1 MDQTRQ
7 SVPHDLA
14 EALNEACYCRT
25 LDEAALRERLAR
37 DAELGEATRQVLD
50 TRPHLFSAT
59 TVFVSQAVA
68 RAIADTVAAV
78 ERVSTL
84 PAYRAQVL
92 ARAPAIAQHDFGTSG
107 AFMGFDFHVG
117 ADGPHL
123 IEINT
128 NAGGALLNLALMRA
142 QQACCGDAPEAPG
155 PGLPGPDALEREFL
169 QVFVHEW
176 RSQRGEA
183 TLGSVAIV
191 DDQPSAQYLAPE
203 FELFRR
209 LFERNGIAAS
219 VVDASAL
226 DWRDGRLVVADH
238 AGTQGPPDAPGRL
251 ASAGIGAGAPIDL
264 VYNRLTDFGLSEPQH
279 AALRGAYEAGS
290 VVVTPGP
297 RAHALLADKRN
308 LALLGDADL
317 LADLGAT
324 QADCRILASTV
335 PHTQLVTAENADA
348 LWAQRRRLFF
358 KPVAGYGAKAAW
370 RGDKLTRRVWEE
382 ILAGDFVAQQ
392 LVPPP
397 QRAVALDG
405 ERSGL
410 KFDVRAYA
418 YRGRVQMLAARIY
431 QGQATNF
438 RTPGGGFAP
447 VVVVP

>member
-1 MDQTRQ
+1 MDPTGQ
-7 SVPHDLA
+7 SASHDLA
-14 EALNEACYCRT
+14 DALNEACYCRT
-25 LDEAALRERLAR
+25 LDEAVLRERLEC
-37 DAELGEATRQVLD
+37 DAGLEDAARQVLD
-50 TRPHLFSAT
+50 ARPHLFSST

-78 ERVSTL
+78 ERVSAL
-84 PAYRAQVL
+84 PAYRERVL
-92 ARAPAIAQHDFGTSG
+92 ARAPAIAGHDFGPSG

-117 ADGPHL
+117 ADGPRL

-142 QQACCGDAPEAPG
+142 QQACCEGAPDAPG
-155 PGLPGPDALEREFL
+155 PGLPGPDALERAFF
-169 QVFVHEW
+169 QVFADEW
-176 RSQRGEA
+176 RSQRGDA
-183 TLGSVAIV
+183 ALRRVAIV
-191 DDQPSAQYLAPE
+191 DDQPAAQYLAPE
-203 FELFRR
+203 FELYRR
-209 LFERNGIAAS
+209 LFERNGIAAM
-219 VVDASAL
+219 VVDAGAL
-226 DWRDGRLVVADH
+226 DWREGRLLAAD
-238 AGTQGPPDAPGRL
+238 
-251 ASAGIGAGAPIDL
+251 GAAAIDL
-264 VYNRLTDFGLSEPQH
+264 VYNRLTDFDLSEPRH
-279 AALRGAYEAGS
+279 AALRSAYEAGA

-308 LALLGDADL
+308 LALLGDAAL
-317 LADLGAT
+317 LAALGAT
-324 QADCRILASTV
+324 QADCNTLASTV
-335 PHTQLVTAENADA
+335 PHTQPVTAENADA

-392 LVPPP
+392 LVPPS

-447 VVVVP
+447 VLVVP